1 MMLSTFRKFAGTTL
15 IELVVAIFLFALC
28 LLPIFQLL
36 ERSSQTTRTTR
47 EEIQASNLA
56 SELLDQISTIPFD
69 SLVIVADLPVKNLD
83 NGLQLVEGKPETR
96 LVLSPLPEG
105 FDRTLT
111 IESLSSTMK
120 LVKTRIE
127 WNKSPRHSVVFQTLL
142 EWVP

>member
-1 MMLSTFRKFAGTTL
+1 MIEVL
-15 IELVVAIFLFALC
+15 IAVFLFALC

-36 ERSSQTTRTTR
+36 ERSSTTTRTTR

-69 SLVIVADLPVKNLD
+69 SLAIVADLPVKNLD
-83 NGLQLVEGKPETR
+83 NGLQLVEGRPETR
-96 LVLSPLPEG
+96 LVLSALPDG

-111 IESLSSTMK
+111 IESLSPTLK